1 MGRTKKTI
9 DIIIPCYNEGLNIV
23 PLINEINRNIAGS
36 KYNFK
41 FIFVDDGSTDDT
53 YLEMKKISNLHD
65 DVSLVKLSRNF
76 GKEAAIVAGLK
87 QCHSEAAIVIDS
99 DLQHPPY
106 LIPAMIAEWEKG
118 ASIVDT
124 TKIIRSEG
132 KILRTLASRVF
143 NGIFS
148 RLTGIDFAGSCD
160 YKLLDKKAV
169 DILNNMNENTRFFR
183 GLTNWIGLPHAKVEF
198 KVEHRNAGRTKW
210 GLFGLFRLSVDA
222 VVSHSQK
229 PLQIVTVL
237 GIFTLLFSLILGL
250 YTLYNRL
257 VGNTV
262 SGFTTIILAML
273 VLASIMMIGMGI
285 LGIYLSK
292 MYEEIKG
299 RPICII
305 EDFEGSKKT
314 EGDSER

>member
-1 MGRTKKTI
+1 MGHVKKTI
-9 DIIIPCYNEGLNIV
+9 DIIVPCYNEGPNIL
-23 PLINEINRNIAGS
+23 PLVNEISKNIADS
-36 KYNFK
+36 KYTFK

-53 YLEMKKISNLHD
+53 YQEMTKISDLRED
-65 DVSLVKLSRNF
+65 ISLIKFSRNF
-76 GKEAAIVAGLK
+76 GKEAAIAAGLK
-87 QCHSEAAIVIDS
+87 QCRSDAAIVIDS

-118 ASIVDT
+118 ACIVDA
-124 TKIIRSEG
+124 TKIIRSER

-148 RLTGIDFAGSCD
+148 GLTGIDFAGSCD

-169 DILNNMNENTRFFR
+169 DILNNMNERTRFFR
-183 GLTNWIGLPHAKVEF
+183 GLTNWIGLPHTKVEF

-210 GLFGLFRLSVDA
+210 GLFNLFRLSIDA
-222 VVSHSQK
+222 VASHSQK

-237 GIFTLLFSLILGL
+237 GIFTLLFSFILGA
-250 YTLYNRL
+250 YTLYDRL
-257 VGNTV
+257 VGHTV
-262 SGFTTIILAML
+262 SGFTTIMLAML
-273 VLASIMMIGMGI
+273 ILASIMMIGMGI

-299 RPICII
+299 RPIFII
-305 EDFEGSKKT
+305 EDFVGSKKT
-314 EGDSER
+314 EEN

>member
-1 MGRTKKTI
+1 MEHVKKTI
-9 DIIIPCYNEGLNIV
+9 DIIVPCHNEGPNIL
-23 PLINEINRNIAGS
+23 PLVNEIDRSTTNS
-36 KYNFK
+36 KYTFG

-53 YLEMKKISNLHD
+53 YREMTKISDLREGI
-65 DVSLVKLSRNF
+65 SLIKFSRNF
-76 GKEAAIVAGLK
+76 GKEAAIAAGLK
-87 QCHSEAAIVIDS
+87 KCTSDAAFIIDA

-118 ASIVDT
+118 ACIVDA

-169 DILNNMNENTRFFR
+169 DILNNMNEKTRFFR

-198 KVEHRNAGRTKW
+198 KVENRNAGRTKW
-210 GLFGLFRLSVDA
+210 SLLNLFRLSIDA

-229 PLQIVTVL
+229 PLQIITAL
-237 GIFTLLFSLILGL
+237 GIFTLLFSLILGV

-273 VLASIMMIGMGI
+273 ILASIMMIGMGI

-305 EDFEGSKKT
+305 EDFVGPRKI
-314 EGDSER
+314 EGD